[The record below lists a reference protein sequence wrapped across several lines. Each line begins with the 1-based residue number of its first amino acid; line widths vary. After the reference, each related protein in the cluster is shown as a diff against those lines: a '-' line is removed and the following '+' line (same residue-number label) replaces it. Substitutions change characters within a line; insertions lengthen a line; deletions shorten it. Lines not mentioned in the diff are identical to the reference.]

1 MKRLLYI
8 LGFSLLTLNIVAQS
22 NIRINNYL
30 ENLYYINPAA
40 IDDESAIA
48 LSTTAR
54 KQWVGF
60 PGSPSTLYATGTTY
74 LENIRTQFGIKL
86 FNDKIGITNIFNFG
100 LSYAYSV
107 KLSSNWQLHLGLA
120 ASFQNISYNLTD
132 LSSNY
137 LDDPT
142 FSSKLLKENNYNSD
156 AGFQFKNK
164 STTIGASSQN
174 LLSFFFEENTI
185 QNNTNYIYGKYRFR
199 SPDPINMQGGISA
212 IKYKDILQ
220 MEFNIT
226 AFFNSYRHKD
236 VFQAGLFYRTKT
248 EMGAILGINLGQSM
262 HVWYSFDYNV
272 SGLNRST
279 LGTHELMLVYKLDK
293 KLSRNY

>member
-86 FNDKIGITNIFNFG
+86 FNDKIGITNIFNIG

-199 SPDPINMQGGISA
+199 SPDQINMQGGISA